1 MIVAGVDE
9 AGRGSILG
17 PLIVAGIRIDKSKL
31 KHLRSLGVKDSKK
44 LTRQAREKLYKKIL
58 KVIDNYYICRLK
70 PEQIDS
76 FVSMRRLNSL
86 EANAMARVINRL
98 KPQIAYV
105 DSCDVKPER
114 FRKAVMSTL
123 KCKARVN
130 SSHHADSNNL
140 AVSAASIIAKVN
152 RDKEIAEIRKKVG
165 DVGSGYPSDKKT
177 MRFIKKWVRMH
188 KKAPKFARSSWKPLR
203 ELLNGYAQKKISSL
217 SA

>member
-17 PLIVAGIRIDKSKL
+17 PLIIAGIRIDKSKM
-31 KHLRSLGVKDSKK
+31 KHLRSLDVKDSKK
-44 LTRQAREKLYKKIL
+44 LRPQARQKLYKKIL
-58 KVIDNYYICRLK
+58 KVIDKYYLCRLQ
-70 PEQIDS
+70 PEQIDR
-76 FVSMRRLNSL
+76 FVSKRRLNSL
-86 EANAMARVINRL
+86 EANAMAIVINRL

-123 KCKARVN
+123 KCKARVT
-130 SSHHADSNNL
+130 SSHHADTNNL

-152 RDKEIAEIRKKVG
+152 RDKEIAEIRKKIG

-177 MRFIKKWVRMH
+177 MRFIKRWVRMH
-188 KKAPKFARSSWKPLR
+188 KKGPKCARSSWKPLR
-203 ELLNGYAQKKISSL
+203 ELLNGCA
-217 SA
+217 